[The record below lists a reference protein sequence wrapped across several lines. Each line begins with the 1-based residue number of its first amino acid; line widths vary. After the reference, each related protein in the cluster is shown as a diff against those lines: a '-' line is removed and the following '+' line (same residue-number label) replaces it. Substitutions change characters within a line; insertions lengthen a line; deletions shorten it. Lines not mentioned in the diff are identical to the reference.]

1 MTVIDPFVAEVLDD
15 PYPTWARLRAEQ
27 PVFRVPQ
34 FDVYLVLR
42 HADVLDAIG
51 RTTEL
56 SNNLTAF
63 VMVDDSGRQMLVD
76 AGGGGGIDV
85 LATADEPFHTVHRR
99 SLNRPFGAQQLA
111 VLEPQFRAMVAGRL
125 GATVHTG
132 HVEWVNTVSSM
143 LPIRAIALVMG
154 LPDADSPRL
163 KQWSDAGIELLSGF
177 ADGARMAECMGQ
189 VGEEVAYLGE
199 HLSAAK
205 DRVAAAGGVPAS
217 PLGVIDTLAA
227 AVLAGEYDDADAIAI
242 AVQLVG
248 AGSDSTT
255 GLTGSCALHLATD
268 PEVQRVL
275 RAEPARIP
283 AFVEEVLRLEAP
295 FRGHFRHVRE
305 PCSLGGVSFVPGD
318 RLLLMWGAANR
329 DPEVFA
335 DPDRIDLDRP
345 NANRQ
350 LGFGWGIHHC
360 IGAPLA
366 RLEARLAVEELLA
379 STRSI
384 ALDETAGPPRWVP
397 SLFLRRLDELH
408 LAVEPA

>member
-1 MTVIDPFVAEVLDD
+1 MTTALDPFVAEVLDD
-15 PYPTWARLRAEQ
+15 PYPTWARLRIEQ

-42 HADVLDAIG
+42 HADVMDAIG
-51 RTTEL
+51 RTVEL

-63 VMVDDSGRQMLVD
+63 VMVDDAGRQILID
-76 AGGGGGIDV
+76 AGGGGGVDV

-99 SLNRPFGAQQLA
+99 SLNRPFGVGSMAG
-111 VLEPQFRAMVAGRL
+111 LEPQFRTMVAERL
-125 GATVHTG
+125 AATVPTG
-132 HVEWVNTVSSM
+132 HVEWVHTVSSM

-154 LPDADSPRL
+154 LPDSDHERL
-163 KQWSDAGIELLSGF
+163 KLWSDAGIELLSGF
-177 ADGARMAECMGQ
+177 ADGARIAQCMAH
-189 VGEEVAYLGE
+189 VADHVAYLGE
-199 HLSAAK
+199 RLTSAEE
-205 DRVAAAGGVPAS
+205 RVEHGAP

-227 AVLAGEYDDADAIAI
+227 AVLAGEYDADDAVSM

-255 GLTGSCALHLATD
+255 GLTGSCALHLAID
-268 PEVQRVL
+268 PDVQQLL

-295 FRGHFRHVRE
+295 FRGHFRHVRVA
-305 PCSLGGVSFVPGD
+305 CSIGGVALRPGD

-329 DPEVFA
+329 DPEVFT
-335 DPDRIDLDRP
+335 DPDRIDLDRS

-360 IGAPLA
+360 VGAPLA

-384 ALDETAGPPRWVP
+384 SLDPRAGAPRWVP
-397 SLFLRRLDELH
+397 SLFLRRLEELH
-408 LAVEPA
+408 LVVEPAV